1 LLDGLYYQLNI
12 FNPNETL
19 FQRDILIEL
28 LVRLNDCNLL
38 KNNVVTRKK
47 FFWVAGIRLLVG

>member
-1 LLDGLYYQLNI
+1 MLDGLYYQLNI

-28 LVRLNDCNLL
+28 LARLNDCNLL
-38 KNNVVTRKK
+38 KNNVVTRKN